1 MTAFLDTN
9 LLIYAQ
15 GVDAK
20 GETARQA
27 ILAGGVISVQ
37 VVNEF
42 AAVLRRKFGLEWD
55 AIAEAVADLRTALDP
70 VRPVTIDTHE
80 GATALARSHGFG
92 FYDSL
97 IVASAL
103 EAGVRHAADGRPSGR
118 PTHRRSDDRQSVHL
132 TGRIPQSSRRC
143 RDGFTRGGR
152 SGGPRTVHPVRQ
164 HPGGIRP
171 RGEFGHSLYI

>member
-70 VRPVTIDTHE
+70 VRPITIDTHE

-103 EAGVRHAADGRPSGR
+103 EAGCDTLLTEDLQAGRRIGG
-118 PTHRRSDDRQSVHL
+118 L
-132 TGRIPQSSRRC
+132 TIVNP
-143 RDGFTRGGR
+143 F
-152 SGGPRTVHPVRQ
+152 
-164 HPGGIRP
+164 I
-171 RGEFGHSLYI
+171 